1 MGGEGGWGVGG
12 GSSHS
17 IQRTVNVNR
26 KKAPHSIEGSVSKG
40 STSMTTD
47 TPILL
52 HSNFYS
58 VSARNWEIQK
68 SQQILCAETLTIS
81 AVKPNLP
88 LRQLSDISI
97 NNSNASFNSL
107 ENRKNS
113 HHTFSTHVLSKVTN
127 LYLKLYFNSVSLQL
141 INIA

>member
-1 MGGEGGWGVGG
+1 
-12 GSSHS
+12 
-17 IQRTVNVNR
+17 
-26 KKAPHSIEGSVSKG
+26 
-40 STSMTTD
+40 MTTD

-58 VSARNWEIQK
+58 VSAKNWEIQK
-68 SQQILCAETLTIS
+68 SQQILCAATLTIS

-113 HHTFSTHVLSKVTN
+113 HHTFSSFVNSDKFIFKIVLQFGLSSIDQ
-127 LYLKLYFNSVSLQL
+127 YC
-141 INIA
+141 I